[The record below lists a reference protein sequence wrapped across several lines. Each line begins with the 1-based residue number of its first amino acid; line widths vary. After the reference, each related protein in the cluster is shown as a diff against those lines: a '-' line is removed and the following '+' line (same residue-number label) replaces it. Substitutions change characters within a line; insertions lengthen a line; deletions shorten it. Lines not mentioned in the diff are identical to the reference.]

1 MSNLLNNGDF
11 YTSVTPVSTAAEEYL
26 TIGQMASEF
35 NVSLRT
41 LRFYEDRRL
50 LSPLRHGT
58 MRLYDH
64 RQRARLQ
71 MILKGKRLGFTLTE
85 IGAMLRT
92 AAREEPEEI
101 ENALAPDKIVS
112 QISALESQRQV
123 LDVAI
128 RELRATHQKLQQGA
142 MPAIGSGSHAA
153 VSAA

>member
-11 YTSVTPVSTAAEEYL
+11 YTSVTPASTAAEEFL

-85 IGAMLRT
+85 IGAMLGT

-112 QISALESQRQV
+112 QIDALERQRQV
-123 LDVAI
+123 LDAAI
-128 RELRATHQKLQQGA
+128 RELRATHQKLQQGGVPGIA
-142 MPAIGSGSHAA
+142 AGSHAS